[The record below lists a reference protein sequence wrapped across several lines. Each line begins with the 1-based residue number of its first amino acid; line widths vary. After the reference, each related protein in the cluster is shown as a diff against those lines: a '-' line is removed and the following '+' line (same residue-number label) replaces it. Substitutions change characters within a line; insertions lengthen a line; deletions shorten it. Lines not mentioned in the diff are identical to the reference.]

1 MPTSLLGKAYR
12 KEARKTTDS
21 RKYLVLPQKAPA
33 KKHSVCCRTDPAQA
47 REKDYKRFGVKVL

>member
-33 KKHSVCCRTDPAQA
+33 KNTAPAAART
-47 REKDYKRFGVKVL
+47 RHRHERRIIKDLE